1 MIIVN
6 EKDVK
11 PVLVPKETY
20 KDKRIWVKYLI
31 TDKQGARKF
40 HMRIFII
47 EPHEFSPPDQHIYEH
62 EVFVLKGKGK
72 LIITKD
78 GKSREFE
85 IREGD
90 AIFIESNE
98 VHQFV
103 NDSDEQLIFLCVR
116 GTSEIYEK
124 PQEGEKK
131 TNREIVG
138 C

>member
-1 MIIVN
+1 MYVVN

-62 EVFVLKGKGK
+62 EVFVLRGRGK
-72 LIITKD
+72 LIIIKD
-78 GKSREFE
+78 GNSRELE

-90 AIFIESNE
+90 AIFIESYE
-98 VHQFV
+98 VHQFI
-103 NDSDEQLIFLCVR
+103 NDSNEPLIFLCVR

-124 PQEGEKK
+124 AQESEEKAD
-131 TNREIVG
+131 REIAG